1 MNIGIDFDNTIA
13 RYDNLFKE
21 IALLE
26 GFIDK
31 GWTGSGKRE
40 LRNYLLELPDGKITW
55 MKLQGLIYGKYM
67 YRAELMPGVANFLL
81 QCKLRNYPVFIVSH
95 KTEFGHFDLEKIP
108 LRKEAMKWMQIKRFF
123 DSQNFGINK
132 DNIHFA
138 NTREEKVDKI
148 AQMNCTFFIDDL
160 PEVFTEPLFPNKT
173 IKILFDKFSY
183 SNYDKTI
190 NIFESWSN
198 ISNHIIR
205 DTSTDDIL
213 LWINSFLHLPSAK
226 LLKISGRGNSQIYML
241 TTNDK
246 KK

>member
-26 GFIDK
+26 CFIDK

-67 YRAELMPGVANFLL
+67 HRAELMPGVANFLL

-95 KTEFGHFDLEKIP
+95 KTEFGHFDPEKIL

-132 DNIHFA
+132 HNIHFA
-138 NTREEKVDKI
+138 NTRDEKVEKI
-148 AQMNCTFFIDDL
+148 AQLNCTFFIDDL
-160 PEVFTEPLFPNKT
+160 PEVFRYPLFPNKT
-173 IKILFDKFSY
+173 KKILFDKFS
-183 SNYDKTI
+183 
-190 NIFESWSN
+190 
-198 ISNHIIR
+198 
-205 DTSTDDIL
+205 
-213 LWINSFLHLPSAK
+213 
-226 LLKISGRGNSQIYML
+226 
-241 TTNDK
+241 
-246 KK
+246 